1 VELEHNR
8 KIFGGITG
16 KTKPK
21 DAKPAEGG
29 TTPRSGAPGGSN

>member
-1 VELEHNR
+1 VVLEHNR

-21 DAKPAEGG
+21 TVEGG
-29 TTPRSGAPGGSN
+29 TTPRTGGAPGGSN